1 MNAVNFICFFRLSLV
16 GGKVKPDARCIAVQQ
31 VWKHYS
37 KMASMWNGPGI
48 SIATPVRHDA
58 LLPSHVDVVIIG
70 GGIIGICTGLFLA
83 RKGLGAI
90 IVEKGRVAGE
100 QSSRNW
106 GWIRQQGRDEA
117 ELPIMMESIRLW
129 EELDARTG
137 GATGFT
143 RSGVVYLASTRKELD
158 ALEAWLPIAT
168 RHGLDSRL
176 LGKAEVAQL
185 VRRETGRHHEW
196 AGATFTASDARAEPW
211 QAVPALAELAAA
223 EGVAIRENTAVRSL
237 DIEAGQVRGV
247 ITEAGRIS
255 CQKVVLAAGGWS
267 SLFLRNH
274 GVSIPQLSVRA
285 TVVRTAPLPEFY
297 CGNAVDDE
305 LAFRRRQDGGYTL
318 ALGESHDHFLGPDS
332 FRHFLAFLPTLKES
346 LGITR
351 LLPWA
356 PSGFPDGWL
365 TKRRWSADEVSPF
378 ERCRVVEPV
387 ASPSAVRKMQ
397 RLFARRFPELGE
409 PTILNAWAG
418 MIDTTPDIVP
428 IVDHVPQ
435 LPGLFVATGMSG
447 HGFGIGPGFGRVIAD
462 MIAGDDPGHDMS
474 RFRFSRFGGGR
485 PVPGP
490 SL

>member
-1 MNAVNFICFFRLSLV
+1 MGHAVHESLFQN
-16 GGKVKPDARCIAVQQ
+16 GSNKANL
-31 VWKHYS
+31 
-37 KMASMWNGPGI
+37 MWEGTAI
-48 SIATPVRHDA
+48 SIATTVRHSA
-58 LLPSHVDVVIIG
+58 PLPAHVDVAIIG
-70 GGIIGICTGLFLA
+70 GGIIGVCTGFFLA
-83 RKGLGAI
+83 RKGLKAVI
-90 IVEKGRVAGE
+90 LEKGRIAAE

-106 GWIRQQGRDEA
+106 GWVRQQGRDEA
-117 ELPIMMESIRLW
+117 ELPIMMESTRLW
-129 EELDARTG
+129 EELDRQTQ
-137 GATGFT
+137 GATGFQRT
-143 RSGVVYLASTRKELD
+143 GVLYLASTRKELD
-158 ALEAWLPIAT
+158 ALAAWLPIAR

-176 LGKAEVAQL
+176 LGRAEVAQL
-185 VRRETGRHHEW
+185 VKRNGSHGHEW
-196 AGATFTASDARAEPW
+196 IGATHTPSDARAEPW
-211 QAVPALAELAAA
+211 KAVPALAELAAA

-237 DIEAGQVRGV
+237 DLQAGQVRGV

-255 CQKVVLAAGGWS
+255 CDKVVLAGGGWS

-285 TVVRTAPLPEFY
+285 SVARTEPLPEFY
-297 CGNAVDDE
+297 HGNAVDDE

-365 TKRRWSADEVSPF
+365 TKRHWSADEVSPF

-462 MIAGDDPGHDMS
+462 MVAGNAPGHDMS